1 MKEASHSILA
11 EPITVG
17 LTRKCL
23 ACNKRFALEHLRTA
37 EHPTL
42 GHLKTYQCK
51 HCGVTFNFATRL
63 PDGAL

>member
-1 MKEASHSILA
+1 MKEVSQSILA
-11 EPITVG
+11 EPISVG

-23 ACNKRFALEHLRTA
+23 ACNKRFALEHQRTV

-51 HCGVTFNFATRL
+51 LCGATFDFATRM
-63 PDGAL
+63 PNGAL